1 MRQVLQIVTGNYYKV
16 HKVLQSATVI
26 TKPDVPKTEK
36 RTRGVQMW
44 AGGGSNKNQHRNNKD
59 NGFYRTNNANS
70 IGIQQKIE
78 LVNLKKCNLI

>member
-16 HKVLQSATVI
+16 HEVLQSATVI

-44 AGGGSNKNQHRNNKD
+44 AGRESNKNQHRNNKD

-78 LVNLKKCNLI
+78 LVNL